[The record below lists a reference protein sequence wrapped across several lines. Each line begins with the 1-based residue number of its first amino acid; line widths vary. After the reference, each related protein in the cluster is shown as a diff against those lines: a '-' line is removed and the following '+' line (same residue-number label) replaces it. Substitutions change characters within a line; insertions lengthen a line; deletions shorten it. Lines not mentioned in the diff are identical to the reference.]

1 VNRGEVVTDE
11 GSARAAAERV
21 GFPVALKLVSPDI
34 VHKTEA
40 GAVRLAI
47 ADAAALAAAMRD
59 MRAAVAR
66 HAPAARIAGFD
77 VQAMASGA
85 FELILGIQRDPQ
97 WGPMVLIG
105 AGGVLAELLDDVVL
119 ASAPIAGEDA
129 LALLRR
135 LKCRPVLQ
143 GMRGRPPL
151 DIEAVADVIVR
162 LSWLAHD
169 HRDDIA
175 ELDINPLI
183 LREAGGG
190 CIAVDGRARIEKKET

>member
-1 VNRGEVVTDE
+1 
-11 GSARAAAERV
+11 
-21 GFPVALKLVSPDI
+21 
-34 VHKTEA
+34 
-40 GAVRLAI
+40 
-47 ADAAALAAAMRD
+47 
-59 MRAAVAR
+59 
-66 HAPAARIAGFD
+66 
-77 VQAMASGA
+77 MASGA